1 MLKNRIVI
9 VIITA
14 ILAIFTARGIYHF
27 VTATI
32 LDDINNT
39 KNEQEIIKGQQEE
52 AVRKYNELEAEISIY
67 EREIA
72 KVEEDIKEYEQK
84 ITNLSE
90 KMESTA
96 KEVASL
102 EEKLQ
107 NVSLNYES
115 TRDLLNTRLRA
126 LYENG
131 FVNFWEIFITST
143 SITDFI
149 AKYNVLVDLINY
161 DKTALIA
168 MQNEKQYIS
177 KLKSDAELKQTQVE
191 QAEYD
196 IKKSKETLE
205 LLAEGKKKALSS
217 LEDSKAELK
226 TLQDLL
232 EERYQANEKEL
243 EELYKEAAAMN
254 QGGFSGYFGW
264 PIESSS
270 LLTTAF
276 NEWYCPFGVWRQH
289 VTGVDLA
296 RSPYYTTEIYA
307 AGDGIVTSVG
317 YGSSAGNYV
326 FINHGKSY
334 VDGATYISNYYH
346 LKSYCVKAGDY
357 VTKGQLIGIMGT
369 TGSSTGVHLHL
380 GLTRDGVYVNPLDY
394 LPHEKQ
400 GDWYYAKD

>member
-1 MLKNRIVI
+1 MLKNK
-9 VIITA
+9 
-14 ILAIFTARGIYHF
+14 LAIFVITIFIAICTARGVYHF

-32 LDDINNT
+32 MDDINNT
-39 KNEQEIIKGQQEE
+39 KQEQENIKEQQEE
-52 AVRKYNELEAEISIY
+52 AVRKYNELEAEISVY
-67 EREIA
+67 ENEIA
-72 KVEEDIKEYEQK
+72 EVEQDIKEYEEK

-107 NVSLNYES
+107 NVSLNYEA
-115 TRDLLNTRLRA
+115 TKDLLNTRLRA

-131 FVNFWEIFITST
+131 FVNFWEIFLTST

-161 DKTALIA
+161 DKTALVA

-177 KLKSDAELKQTQVE
+177 KLKSDAELKQTQVQ

-205 LLAEGKKKALSS
+205 LLAESKQSVLAS
-217 LEDSKAELK
+217 LEESRTELK
-226 TLQDLL
+226 VLQDLL

-243 EELYKEAAAMN
+243 EDLYKEAAAMN
-254 QGGFSGYFGW
+254 QGGFSGYFAW
-264 PIESSS
+264 PIQGSS

-289 VTGVDLA
+289 KTGVDLA

-317 YGSSAGNYV
+317 YGSAAGNYV

-334 VDGATYISNYYH
+334 IDDATYISNYYH
-346 LKSYCVKAGDY
+346 LESYCVKAGDY

-380 GLTRDGVYVNPLDY
+380 GLTRDGIYVNPLDY
-394 LPHEKQ
+394 LPHEAQ
-400 GDWYYAKD
+400 GSWYYAKD